1 MKLPLEEIRLYSLFK
16 SSLLFIFYSLVC
28 EVSCSGCHLK
38 MNSSEGDFVTYLG
51 FNLTY
56 LNLRDS
62 FVDRNVY
69 HGFYFLF
76 S

>member
-1 MKLPLEEIRLYSLFK
+1 M
-16 SSLLFIFYSLVC
+16 FYSLVC
-28 EVSCSGCHLK
+28 VEEVSCSGCRLK
-38 MNSSEGDFVTYLG
+38 MNSSEGDFVTYFG

-76 S
+76 LV